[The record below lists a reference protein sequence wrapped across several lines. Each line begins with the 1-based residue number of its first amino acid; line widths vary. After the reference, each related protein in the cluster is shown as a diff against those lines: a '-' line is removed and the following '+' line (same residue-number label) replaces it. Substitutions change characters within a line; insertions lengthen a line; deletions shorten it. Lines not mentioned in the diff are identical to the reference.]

1 MYNFLMGIKIMNT
14 ISKEDLVLILSKIN
28 LSNNPIIEITFDEFT
43 SIKMASKY
51 VINEIGHTHIMQNN
65 IKIDATIGDII
76 CVNKN
81 KIPIAFVKCHQNYRS
96 YYEL

>member
-1 MYNFLMGIKIMNT
+1 MGIKIMNT
-14 ISKEDLVLILSKIN
+14 ISKEVLVSILSKIN
-28 LSNNPIIEITFDEFT
+28 LYKHPIIEITFEEFT
-43 SIKMASKY
+43 SIKVASKY
-51 VINEIGHTHIMQNN
+51 VINETGHTHIKQNN

-76 CVNKN
+76 CVNEN